1 MDSDDLNKNELAL
14 LSSMLL
20 DPSVI
25 PGAVEIVADTDFLD
39 REKGKAYRAI
49 ALAYDAGLP
58 IHNPRILQREL
69 KRAGVADDLCD
80 DAGIGR
86 LITAAPTAAHARY
99 YAEYIRDA
107 AALRRLAAM
116 GLALSA
122 KCEDRNAEPAKLA
135 EWVAGQMALY
145 APGDAAQVVTAGA
158 VAKQIVAELRAP
170 KERSRPLM
178 TGIYPLDE
186 FAGGWHGGELVIL
199 AARPSIGKTALGLQ
213 VAQHAAEQGKPALVV
228 SLEMRDRELV
238 SRQLA
243 GMGGIDGRRM
253 RLGIDLRQ
261 DELTALDAAAADLE
275 DVPLKIWAPPSAS
288 LARIRG
294 ISKHTAATG
303 GLSLVVVDYIGL
315 VRPADHYRPRHEQI
329 AEVSAGLKSLAKELN
344 VPVLALCQLNR
355 EAEKEAAPLL
365 SHLRD
370 SGAIEQDADV
380 VLLLHRADRQATEAS
395 IFVAKHRHGATGL
408 VKVEFDPEAT
418 RFETPDFSWR
428 PSRG

>member
-1 MDSDDLNKNELAL
+1 MDSDLLKKYELGL
-14 LSSMLL
+14 LSSMLI
-20 DPSVI
+20 DQTIVP
-25 PGAVEIVADTDFLD
+25 ATVEIVADSDFLD
-39 REKGKAYRAI
+39 KELGKAYRVTV
-49 ALAYDAGLP
+49 LAHDAGLP
-58 IHNPRILQREL
+58 IGNPRVLQREF
-69 KRAGVADDLCD
+69 KRAGVADDISSDEGL
-80 DAGIGR
+80 GR
-86 LITAAPTAAHARY
+86 LIGAAPHAGDYRY
-99 YAEYIRDA
+99 YAETIRDA
-107 AALRRLAAM
+107 AALRRMAAM

-122 KCEDRNAEPAKLA
+122 KCDERNAAPAQIA
-135 EWVAGQMALY
+135 EWATAQLAMQ
-145 APGDAAQVVTAGA
+145 APSDAAQVVTAGE
-158 VAKQIVAELRAP
+158 VALQIVADLRAP
-170 KERSRPLM
+170 KDRSRPLM
-178 TGIYPLDE
+178 TGLYPLDD
-186 FAGGWHGGELVIL
+186 FAGGWHPGELIIL

-213 VAQHAAEQGKPALVV
+213 VAQHTAEQGKPALVV

-261 DELTALDAAAADLE
+261 DELEALDGATAKLDS
-275 DVPLKIWAPPSAS
+275 VPLKIWAPPSATMS
-288 LARIRG
+288 RIRG
-294 ISKHTAATG
+294 IAKHTAATS
-303 GLSLVVVDYIGL
+303 GLALLVVDYIGL

-329 AEVSAGLKSLAKELN
+329 AEVSAGLKGLAKELD

-418 RFETPDFSWR
+418 RFEAPNYEWS
-428 PSRG
+428 PPRG